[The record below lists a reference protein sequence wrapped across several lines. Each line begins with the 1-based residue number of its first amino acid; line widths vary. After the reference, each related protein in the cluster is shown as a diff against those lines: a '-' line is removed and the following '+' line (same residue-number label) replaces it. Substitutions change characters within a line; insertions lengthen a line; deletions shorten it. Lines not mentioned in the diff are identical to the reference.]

1 MKSYNEMNYVE
12 YNRNLV
18 LFLLFCLMVLNCCVF
33 LYMFLFFNFDCIIY
47 KFIDIF

>member
-18 LFLLFCLMVLNCCVF
+18 LFLLFCLMGFKLLCIFIYV
-33 LYMFLFFNFDCIIY
+33 FNFDCIIY

>member
-18 LFLLFCLMVLNCCVF
+18 LFLLFCLMGFKLFCIFIYVFIFLILIVLYIN
-33 LYMFLFFNFDCIIY
+33 L
-47 KFIDIF
+47 